1 MSNCS
6 QSLALG
12 TSRKQYCR
20 DEKLNYESKDIQ
32 RMLIS
37 DCHEFFLGLQ
47 RQTTAGQAAILHS
60 YLGAKRDFRIQPAV
74 GARAFGVII
83 WNPC

>member
-1 MSNCS
+1 
-6 QSLALG
+6 
-12 TSRKQYCR
+12 
-20 DEKLNYESKDIQ
+20 
-32 RMLIS
+32 MLIS